1 MKRQYTKMTETEK
14 LSKDFER
21 VVGIVGRM
29 IQQSFDHKI
38 QLSRLKGL
46 HEFIGISIAELEK
59 ARKEDNNDSM
69 S

>member
-21 VVGIVGRM
+21 VVGILGRM

-59 ARKEDNNDSM
+59 EREQRDRTK
-69 S
+69 

>member
-1 MKRQYTKMTETEK
+1 MKRQFTKMTETEK

-21 VVGIVGRM
+21 VVGIVGRV

-59 ARKEDNNDSM
+59 EREQRDRTK
-69 S
+69 

>member
-1 MKRQYTKMTETEK
+1 MKRQYTNMTETEK

-59 ARKEDNNDSM
+59 EREQRDRTK
-69 S
+69 

>member
-1 MKRQYTKMTETEK
+1 MTETEK

-59 ARKEDNNDSM
+59 EREQRDRTK
-69 S
+69 